1 MPARS
6 VPVPLAPVTR
16 LLLIDDEA
24 NLRHTLSYA
33 LRQEGYEVLTAQDG
47 EEGLELFR
55 STAPDLVILDVM
67 MPKQDGFEVCRR
79 LRKESDVPVVML
91 TARDTELDKI
101 VGLEIGADDYLAK
114 PFSMRELIARVRAL
128 LRRTGRRSETAAT
141 GVAERDGLVV
151 DAARRRVTR
160 DGLEV
165 ALKPKEFELLAFL
178 ITRAGQVF
186 TREQIL
192 AAVWGFDYAGDSRT
206 VDTHV
211 KTLRER
217 LQDDAARPRWIET
230 IRGVGYRFKEPV
242 PAF

>member
-1 MPARS
+1 M
-6 VPVPLAPVTR
+6 TR
-16 LLLIDDEA
+16 VLLIDDEA

-47 EEGLELFR
+47 EEGLEIFR
-55 STAPDLVILDVM
+55 NAAPDLVILDVM
-67 MPKQDGFEVCRR
+67 LPRQDGFDVCRR

-114 PFSMRELIARVRAL
+114 PFSVRELIARVRAL
-128 LRRTGRRSETAAT
+128 LRRSGRRSETAP
-141 GVAERDGLVV
+141 GGIVERDGLMV
-151 DAARRRVTR
+151 DPARHRVTR
-160 DGLEV
+160 DGSEI
-165 ALKPKEFELLAFL
+165 ALKPKEFELLVFL

-192 AAVWGFDYAGDSRT
+192 AAVWGYDYAGDSRT

-217 LQDDAARPRWIET
+217 LGDDASRPRWIET
-230 IRGVGYRFKEPV
+230 IRGVGYRFRDPV
-242 PAF
+242 PVV

>member
-1 MPARS
+1 M
-6 VPVPLAPVTR
+6 TR

-47 EEGLELFR
+47 EEGLEIFR
-55 STAPDLVILDVM
+55 NAVPDLVILDVM

-79 LRKESDVPVVML
+79 LRKESDVPIVML

-101 VGLEIGADDYLAK
+101 IGLEIGADDYLAK
-114 PFSMRELIARVRAL
+114 PFSVRELIARVRAM
-128 LRRTGRRSETAAT
+128 LRRSGRRSESAAS
-141 GVAERDGLVV
+141 GIIEQDGLIV
-151 DAARRRVTR
+151 DPARHRVTR
-160 DGLEV
+160 DGDEV

-186 TREQIL
+186 SREQIL
-192 AAVWGFDYAGDSRT
+192 AAVWGYDYAGDSRT

-217 LQDDAARPRWIET
+217 LGDVASKPRWIET
-230 IRGVGYRFKEPV
+230 IRGVGYRFREPAAV
-242 PAF
+242 L

>member
-1 MPARS
+1 M
-6 VPVPLAPVTR
+6 TR

-47 EEGLELFR
+47 EEGLEIFR
-55 STAPDLVILDVM
+55 TSVPDLVILDVM

-79 LRKESDVPVVML
+79 LRKESDVPIVML

-114 PFSMRELIARVRAL
+114 PFSVRELIARVRAM
-128 LRRTGRRSETAAT
+128 LRRSGRRSEASTT
-141 GVAERDGLVV
+141 GVVERDGLVV
-151 DAARRRVTR
+151 DPGRHRVTR
-160 DGLEV
+160 DNEEV
-165 ALKPKEFELLAFL
+165 ALKPKEFELLVFL
-178 ITRAGQVF
+178 ITRTGQVF
-186 TREQIL
+186 SRDQIL
-192 AAVWGFDYAGDSRT
+192 AAVWGYDHAGDSRT

-217 LQDDAARPRWIET
+217 LGDDASRPRWIET
-230 IRGVGYRFKEPV
+230 IRGVGYRFKETV
-242 PAF
+242 AVA

>member
-1 MPARS
+1 M
-6 VPVPLAPVTR
+6 TR
-16 LLLIDDEA
+16 VLVIDDEP

-33 LRQEGYEVLTAQDG
+33 LRQEGYEVLTAGDG

-55 STAPDLVILDVM
+55 QSKPDLVILDVM
-67 MPKQDGFEVCRR
+67 LPRQDGFEVCRR
-79 LRKESDVPVVML
+79 LRRESDVPVVML

-114 PFSMRELIARVRAL
+114 PFSVRELIARVRAL
-128 LRRTGRRSETAAT
+128 LRRAIRT
-141 GVAERDGLVV
+141 ERTESGEITQRAGLVV
-151 DAARRRVTR
+151 DPGRRRATR
-160 DGLEV
+160 DGAEI

-178 ITRAGQVF
+178 IARPGQVF

-211 KTLRER
+211 KTLRDR
-217 LQDDAARPRWIET
+217 LGDDASLPRWIET
-230 IRGVGYRFKEPV
+230 IRGVGYRFRETLDQAP
-242 PAF
+242 

>member
-1 MPARS
+1 M
-6 VPVPLAPVTR
+6 TR

-33 LRQEGYEVLTAQDG
+33 LQQEGYEVLTAQDG
-47 EEGLELFR
+47 EEGLQLFR
-55 STAPDLVILDVM
+55 SAAPDLVILDVM
-67 MPKQDGFEVCRR
+67 MPRQDGFEVCRR
-79 LRKESDVPVVML
+79 LRKESDVPIVML

-128 LRRTGRRSETAAT
+128 LRRTGRRSETTAS
-141 GVAERDGLVV
+141 GVAESGGLVV
-151 DAARRRVTR
+151 DPARRRVAR
-160 DGLEV
+160 DGIEV
-165 ALKPKEFELLAFL
+165 SLKPKEFDLLAFL
-178 ITRAGQVF
+178 IGHAGQVF

-242 PAF
+242 HAL